1 MRHAA
6 CLLALASLA
15 AQAQTAAPFNPQVV
29 VKSGPPKAITQDGD
43 YTEASLRNGVRA
55 TQDQCS
61 AVTHSVWAR
70 TAQGEEACLRYWAGG
85 FEPGKPVQRAVVYFL
100 GDVWSAGTMT
110 PTYPQLTHATLAAAA
125 TARTQQLGLPYILLA
140 RPGTLGAS
148 GDHMER
154 RRPAESRLISVALDV
169 LRARY
174 GISEFSA
181 AGYSGGGHVVASLLT
196 LRNDIVCAVPTASVT
211 APRLR
216 WTLHNWTRDATGY
229 SDSYEP
235 TEHLDPARMH
245 PKLRV
250 FVVGDPLDSNA
261 KWPAQT
267 LLAEKLTALKVPAWI
282 VEGEG
287 TGRERHGGLGDLA
300 HRVAGWCAQDVDG
313 EEIRRRAQ
321 AR

>member
-6 CLLALASLA
+6 LLLALAALA
-15 AQAQTAAPFNPQVV
+15 AHAQPGAPFAPQVV
-29 VKSGPPKAITQDGD
+29 IKSGAPKPITQEGE
-43 YTEASLRNGVRA
+43 YTESSLRNGVSA
-55 TQDQCS
+55 TQDQCA
-61 AVTHSVWAR
+61 AVSHSVWAQ
-70 TAQGEEACLRYWAGG
+70 TPQGEQACLRYWAEG
-85 FEPGKPVQRAVVYFL
+85 FEPGKAVPRAVVYFL
-100 GDVWSAGTMT
+100 GDAWSNGTMA
-110 PTYPQLTHATLAAAA
+110 PNYPQLTHASLAAAA
-125 TARTQQLGLPYILLA
+125 KARARQLGLPYILVA

-154 RRPAESRLISVALDV
+154 RRPAESRIISAALDV
-169 LRARY
+169 LRSRY
-174 GISEFSA
+174 GISEFAA

-196 LRNDIVCAVPTASVT
+196 LRSDIVCAVPTASVT

-267 LLAEKLTALKVPAWI
+267 LLAEKLTALKLPAWI

-300 HRVAGWCAQDVDG
+300 HRVAGWCAQ
-313 EEIRRRAQ
+313 EM
-321 AR
+321 